1 MPQIKATN
9 CGGSLSND
17 GKGISLI
24 SGTSTVIGVGAVI
37 TNQHSGQDFS
47 RMLGPF
53 DVNMGVDTEDS
64 PISQAESLKRPRFQ
78 LSNSCSLDPSDIVTE
93 AQRVCHFKFEA
104 EWLMEESREAER
116 RRLKRIE
123 GMDDDRGI
131 YQPDDL
137 ELQRIAL
144 NYFQNLFASQGLYA
158 CRSGA
163 SFEGDE
169 PFEGF

>member
-1 MPQIKATN
+1 MSRNNDSRFLGDSNEMPQIKATN

-93 AQRVCHFKFEA
+93 GLKSTSSLSAGIAKQA
-104 EWLMEESREAER
+104 SRE
-116 RRLKRIE
+116 
-123 GMDDDRGI
+123 
-131 YQPDDL
+131 P
-137 ELQRIAL
+137 
-144 NYFQNLFASQGLYA
+144 
-158 CRSGA
+158 
-163 SFEGDE
+163 
-169 PFEGF
+169 